1 MFDTGVS
8 GANQSS
14 VKSRHF
20 AMTLDHDSG
29 DVSGRVLAG
38 EFAGADLIDLGE
50 AETRRL
56 LAEVEAD
63 PDSLA
68 LLETWLDRNRAG
80 WREYFA
86 ETAAPG
92 EAGVIDEDRQAYEIL
107 GLQPGATADEI
118 HAAHRRL
125 MKGVHP
131 DQGGSTFLAAKINA
145 AKDHLLKT
153 LHAGR

>member
-1 MFDTGVS
+1 M
-8 GANQSS
+8 
-14 VKSRHF
+14 
-20 AMTLDHDSG
+20 
-29 DVSGRVLAG
+29 
-38 EFAGADLIDLGE
+38 
-50 AETRRL
+50 ETRRL
-56 LAEVEAD
+56 LAEVAAD

-86 ETAAPG
+86 ETAPAG
-92 EAGVIDEDRQAYEIL
+92 EAGVIDEEQQAYEIL
-107 GLQPGATADEI
+107 GLQPGATAEEI